1 MGWSPI
7 IAEQTNL
14 LVLNASIEALR
25 AGEQRRGF
33 SVIADDVRTPAQ
45 RNQRSTEELAL
56 TAEAEIHGVVEATT
70 NIVDGIRNSFKGFR

>member
-33 SVIADDVRTPAQ
+33 SVIADEVRTPAQ

-70 NIVDGIRNSFKGFR
+70 NIVDGIRNSFKDFR

>member
-33 SVIADDVRTPAQ
+33 SVIADEVRTPAQ

-56 TAEAEIHGVVEATT
+56 TAEAEM
-70 NIVDGIRNSFKGFR
+70 

>member
-33 SVIADDVRTPAQ
+33 SVIAYIILW
-45 RNQRSTEELAL
+45 STIVIIVHVNILLIILIYPSAL
-56 TAEAEIHGVVEATT
+56 SILDKNKNASV
-70 NIVDGIRNSFKGFR
+70 

>member
-33 SVIADDVRTPAQ
+33 SVIADEVRTPAQ

-70 NIVDGIRNSFKGFR
+70 NIVDGIRNSF

>member
-33 SVIADDVRTPAQ
+33 SVIADEVRTPAQ

-70 NIVDGIRNSFKGFR
+70 NIVDGIHNSFKGFR